1 MTMTAEVSNP
11 YSGAPPQRYS
21 GAGRAVV
28 AVLGIL
34 AILAGVFLLFHPY
47 SAARTLA
54 LLVGLALVLG
64 GCLEF
69 AEGWG
74 SDRRWGS
81 LVLGAILVVGGLLA
95 AFWPSVTLWTIAV
108 ITGLSLILHGIG
120 RLALAVVARH
130 QIPNWGWLA
139 LAGAVNILIG
149 VLALVWPEATVLV
162 LSLLLGAQV
171 LIFGVILTVAAF
183 WSGRSSHSTPAM
195 A

>member
-1 MTMTAEVSNP
+1 MAAGLSSYSSAPPTP
-11 YSGAPPQRYS
+11 HSGAVRT
-21 GAGRAVV
+21 AI

-34 AILAGVFLLFHPY
+34 AILVGGFLLFHPY

-69 AEGWG
+69 AAGW
-74 SDRRWGS
+74 DTPRRWGS
-81 LVLGAILVVGGLLA
+81 LAVGAVLVVGGLLA
-95 AFWPSVTLWTIAV
+95 AFWPSATLWTIAL

-120 RLALAVVARH
+120 RLALAFVGRH
-130 QIPNWGWLA
+130 EIPNWGWLA
-139 LAGAVNILIG
+139 VAGVVNVLIG
-149 VLALVWPEATVLV
+149 VLAIVWPEATILV
-162 LSLLLGAQV
+162 LSLILGAQI

-183 WSGRSSHSTPAM
+183 WGGRGSHDRPAY